1 MATAQEAAVDRARS
15 EMAASKSNKPLPKSP
30 TKNPS
35 TLRLPGPPV
44 NGHSTT
50 SEREQQQQQQQ
61 RDRHAGKQERRERAE
76 SRAGT
81 KADKSPRPDRP
92 VRSGSEGDRV
102 RDRDRPFL
110 RDRPLERAKSASP
123 LPTPPPKT
131 THRREPSAWST
142 YSLSSSDN
150 DSVVR
155 DFRLAQAAYD
165 RLSSNAPLRP
175 VSEHTNQKK
184 SVPPSA
190 QFPKALSP
198 LPKDAELQRTRSAV
212 SLTGARSSGSSPQ
225 PDDDALMAMY
235 LRSPQLNKILALP
248 RPFPDRPLQVSLA
261 DLGKP
266 DGKPVVVFL
275 GLGCVRYLIA
285 LYDDLARAFGLRL
298 ICIDRWGLGK
308 TDQVPQNQRG
318 PMDWAD
324 VVRRVLDQLG
334 VNKFQIVAHSAG
346 APYAMATVL
355 RLGDRVVGRPH
366 LLAPWV
372 GGDVEGYKWLKWV
385 PNGVI
390 KSALAAEWR
399 LESYFL
405 GKAPSLKALNKAG
418 IPTSPS
424 LDGESLRSLSS
435 NVSSPIYNN
444 FASLPLSTSSVHVP
458 ASMSEDS
465 LLVTSSPTFLTA
477 LMQASHAES
486 LSGTTADLLSV
497 ILGRDTKPWGFS
509 FTDVKRACK
518 IFWGTLDDKVSEKSM
533 RWMERSMDA
542 ELVTLKDEGHN
553 LMSSRGVMY
562 DVLDSLANDEMVGR

>member
-1 MATAQEAAVDRARS
+1 MAQEAAVDRART
-15 EMAASKSNKPLPKSP
+15 EMTASKSKPLPKSP

-35 TLRLPGPPV
+35 TLQLPGPPV
-44 NGHSTT
+44 NGRS
-50 SEREQQQQQQQ
+50 SSEQQP
-61 RDRHAGKQERRERAE
+61 DAKPDKQDQPERPARPERLQ
-76 SRAGT
+76 
-81 KADKSPRPDRP
+81 RPDKPART
-92 VRSGSEGDRV
+92 GSDGDRV
-102 RDRDRPFL
+102 VERLRDRERPLL

-123 LPTPPPKT
+123 LPTPPPKAN
-131 THRREPSAWST
+131 HRREPSAWST

-165 RLSSNAPLRP
+165 RLSSGAPLRP
-175 VSEHTNQKK
+175 VSEHTQKK
-184 SVPPSA
+184 SAPPSS

-248 RPFPDRPLQVSLA
+248 RPFPDRALQVSLA

-318 PMDWAD
+318 PLDWAD

-334 VNKFQIVAHSAG
+334 VDKFQIVAHSAG

-390 KSALAAEWR
+390 KSAIAAEWR

-424 LDGESLRSLSS
+424 LDGESMRSLSS
-435 NVSSPIYNN
+435 APSPVTTSPIYNN

-458 ASMSEDS
+458 ANMSEDS
-465 LLVTSSPTFLTA
+465 LLVTSSPSFLTA

-497 ILGRDTKPWGFS
+497 ILGRDCKPWGFS

-562 DVLDSLANDEMVGR
+562 DVLDSLANDEAVGR